1 MANTAKGL
9 DAYRKREVLAI
20 LSVGCSRRTAARY
33 VGCSPSTI
41 ARTAQRD
48 AAFAEELRKA
58 ELKAQI
64 LFMKNIAA
72 AARKEPYWR
81 AAAWALERLN
91 PEEFGPRKPDLL
103 TADQVRELLAEF
115 ADLVVQEVPAAKYR
129 KNILRRLRTLGGSGI
144 ARAILPE
151 HRDGDDGSDGVG
163 DFGEHGV
170 SDGRISDGDRGD
182 EGGRG
187 RDPAPNLSREIHRRR
202 GAEPEAES
210 DDTTHDEADD
220 EPDHASDD
228 EAVGESDGE

>member
-1 MANTAKGL
+1 MANSAKGL
-9 DAYRKREVLAI
+9 DAFRKREVLAI

-115 ADLVVQEVPAAKYR
+115 AALIVEEVPAAKYR

-144 ARAILPE
+144 AKPILPE
-151 HRDGDDGSDGVG
+151 TRDDDDLGDGDLGDGSINDGG
-163 DFGEHGV
+163 M
-170 SDGRISDGDRGD
+170 SDGD
-182 EGGRG
+182 
-187 RDPAPNLSREIHRRR
+187 
-202 GAEPEAES
+202 
-210 DDTTHDEADD
+210 
-220 EPDHASDD
+220 
-228 EAVGESDGE
+228 VGESGEQGDHKGDRASK

>member
-144 ARAILPE
+144 AKPILPKTR
-151 HRDGDDGSDGVG
+151 HGDDGDDAIT
-163 DFGEHGV
+163 
-170 SDGRISDGDRGD
+170 DGRISDSGE
-182 EGGRG
+182 EGGHEG
-187 RDPAPNLSREIHRRR
+187 DPAPEVRREIDRRR
-202 GAEPEAES
+202 GAEPNAES
-210 DDTTHDEADD
+210 DDKAHDEADD
-220 EPDHASDD
+220 EPDHESDD
-228 EAVGESDGE
+228 ESDGESDGESGGAAE